1 MYNGYRVKINGHI
14 VSNNMI
20 AKGSYSQK
28 KADRVIDEWNDA
40 DDVQHT
46 VAMKNKRVTI
56 TLQLREHDLTEHAA
70 FAALTENTL
79 NVPVEYYDD
88 QTQVYLTGTFR
99 MKEVTF
105 EHGEATDKTIR
116 YSETEIELTEY

>member
-56 TLQLREHDLTEHAA
+56 TLQLREHDLTEHAV
-70 FAALTENTL
+70 FAALTEKSL
-79 NVPVEYYDD
+79 NVPVEYFDD
-88 QTQVYLTGTFR
+88 QTQAYLTGTFR

-116 YSETEIELTEY
+116 YSETEIELTEC